1 MKPTHLPATPDEA
14 AARFWARFGLPII
27 RRVMRDPSLALPDTV
42 EAWVDLGRRVH
53 EALSVPTSP
62 DRPVATLGE
71 AAPAL
76 AVPFPASSVRLK
88 PGAVNGARTRA
99 LGLAYVDPRAYQDRL
114 DAVVG
119 PDGWHTS
126 YRRLTDRAIVCRL
139 TILGVVREEVGEAPE
154 GNANQYTEAVAQ
166 AFKRACAAFGL
177 GRYLYQLP
185 RLWFDY
191 DPEANV
197 IINESDAVRQL
208 YRAAGL
214 DAYCS

>member
-1 MKPTHLPATPDEA
+1 MSAPA
-14 AARFWARFGLPII
+14 
-27 RRVMRDPSLALPDTV
+27 
-42 EAWVDLGRRVH
+42 
-53 EALSVPTSP
+53 SP

-88 PGAVNGARTRA
+88 PGAINGVRTRA
-99 LGLAYVDPRAYQDRL
+99 LELAYVDPRACQDRL

-126 YRRLTDRAIVCRL
+126 YRRLTDRAMACRL
-139 TILGVVREEVGEAPE
+139 TILGVVQEEVGKAPE
-154 GNANQYTEAVAQ
+154 GNANQYAEAVAQ

-177 GRYLYQLP
+177 GRHLYQLP
-185 RLWFDY
+185 RLRVD
-191 DPEANV
+191 DDLEANV
-197 IINESDAVRQL
+197 IVNASDAVRQRG
-208 YRAAGL
+208 RAAGR